1 MRIVAAALVAAALAT
16 PLDLVIEAVARQ
28 AFAVPPEFEPF
39 QGTVAPYTIG
49 GIALAA
55 AAFAVVR
62 QFARDISATYLRISI
77 VALVLSWIPDVG
89 LLVIHDPGAT
99 VPAVAALMVM
109 HATTAIITVAALLRI
124 ARSG

>member
-62 QFARDISATYLRISI
+62 QFARDVSATYLRISI

-109 HATTAIITVAALLRI
+109 HTTTAIITVAALLRI

>member
-62 QFARDISATYLRISI
+62 RFARDVSATYLRLSI

>member
-1 MRIVAAALVAAALAT
+1 MRTVAAAIVAAALAT

-62 QFARDISATYLRISI
+62 QFARDVSATYLRLSI

-109 HATTAIITVAALLRI
+109 HTTTAIITVAALLRI